1 MYKVLGICQKNYQ
14 TEYLLFFVKVRICM
28 DIRGPLTTT
37 RFTYLIL
44 KEDTQNAKKRYTWR
58 VRSPAT
64 EQMRLK
70 PWQNRTNPP
79 ISENNSVPLSW
90 KARHFDLAARKYD
103 LSGTSQNYLNDRFD
117 VFLPSSKFPFD
128 FYLRLSIP
136 TQKWTTLTEL
146 RHF

>member
-37 RFTYLIL
+37 RCTYLIL

-70 PWQNRTNPP
+70 
-79 ISENNSVPLSW
+79 L
-90 KARHFDLAARKYD
+90 
-103 LSGTSQNYLNDRFD
+103 
-117 VFLPSSKFPFD
+117 
-128 FYLRLSIP
+128 
-136 TQKWTTLTEL
+136 
-146 RHF
+146 